1 MPRKGGWGLAE
12 VVGDKIY
19 VIGGAGTISGSKE
32 TALFPTHPHMS
43 VGTVGEYDPAAN
55 TWRER
60 SAMPTPRNHAAIGV
74 VAGKIYVIGGRG
86 GAALIGLGSRIS
98 CVEEYCPATDS
109 WSGPRARMPI
119 SP

>member
-32 TALFPTHPHMS
+32 TAVFPTHPHMS
-43 VGTVGEYDPAAN
+43 VGTVEEYDPAAN
-55 TWRER
+55 KWRER

-74 VAGKIYVIGGRG
+74 VAGKIYVIGGRV
-86 GAALIGLGSRIS
+86 GAAFIGLAPHLSF
-98 CVEEYCPATDS
+98 VEEYVPAPPP
-109 WSGPRARMPI
+109 WPGPP
-119 SP
+119 PP